1 MIQEPPKFTLEAE
14 VAPLRRSLSS
24 FIDSA
29 QETTTQNVLPH
40 AANMHELG
48 QDDIPL
54 KESKETVKSLN
65 DPDDVYGNGSD
76 HSADRNEENEH
87 TLEKL
92 RREDSFESLVAETS
106 EGGDTP
112 DHRDQSNVK
121 SKYKS
126 KIPVP
131 SIISKPPMS
140 ETKQSSIAVSELIHP
155 RSKQSKVISYR
166 ENYTRRKSSVS
177 SLGAKSVTSSPTK
190 LHTAGLRRGA
200 KEAASMV
207 KRTASSSVPSSR
219 ASSPLK
225 PPKIVPRMTKAAL
238 ARNEA
243 NKKAIESR
251 IKEEK
256 AHWENLPAAVKKASK
271 AESVQ
276 TANGNGLV
284 LPSAGSNQD
293 SLLWQSQTILHM
305 EHKLREADKSLESAD
320 ILSMMRPDEL
330 ENREDILSQSIQ
342 SYLPKLSKS
351 IEVLKTGEE
360 GKNFTPA
367 KLASIE
373 EAAVNVH
380 SSFSERN
387 NVLSL
392 SFSDDPFFQELNK
405 LDHTLTQED
414 LDKLRD
420 VLMKSTI
427 TDDSLQ

>member
-1 MIQEPPKFTLEAE
+1 M
-14 VAPLRRSLSS
+14 APLRRSLST
-24 FIDSA
+24 FVDST
-29 QETTTQNVLPH
+29 QETTTQNTQPH
-40 AANMHELG
+40 VANMHELG
-48 QDDIPL
+48 G
-54 KESKETVKSLN
+54 
-65 DPDDVYGNGSD
+65 DDVSLQEAKENIESYRDLDDMHGNGSD
-76 HSADRNEENEH
+76 HSADCDEEKEH
-87 TLEKL
+87 TLENLK
-92 RREDSFESLVAETS
+92 REDSFESLVAETS
-106 EGGDTP
+106 DGGDTP
-112 DHRDQSNVK
+112 DHRDQRNVK
-121 SKYKS
+121 SKYES
-126 KIPVP
+126 KIPIP
-131 SIISKPPMS
+131 SILSKPPMS
-140 ETKQSSIAVSELIHP
+140 EAKQSSIAVSELIHP
-155 RSKQSKVISYR
+155 RKKQAKVISYR
-166 ENYTRRKSSVS
+166 ENYARRKSSVA

-190 LHTAGLRRGA
+190 LYTTGQRRGA
-200 KEAASMV
+200 KETASMF
-207 KRTASSSVPSSR
+207 RQTANSSAPSSG

-238 ARNEA
+238 ARSEA

-251 IKEEK
+251 IREEK
-256 AHWENLPAAVKKASK
+256 AHWENLPAAVKKTSR

-276 TANGNGLV
+276 TANECSGLV
-284 LPSAGSNQD
+284 PPSAGSKQNYMI
-293 SLLWQSQTILHM
+293 WQSQNIPHT
-305 EHKLREADKSLESAD
+305 EHKLRESDESLESVD

-342 SYLPKLSKS
+342 SYLPKLSRS

-367 KLASIE
+367 KLACIE

-380 SSFSERN
+380 SCFSEKN
-387 NVLSL
+387 NILSM

>member
-1 MIQEPPKFTLEAE
+1 MQEPPKLTLEAE
-14 VAPLRRSLSS
+14 VAPLRRSLAT

-29 QETTTQNVLPH
+29 QETTTQNALTRVE
-40 AANMHELG
+40 NTNELG
-48 QDDIPL
+48 DDVSE
-54 KESKETVKSLN
+54 KESKETIKSFK
-65 DPDDVYGNGSD
+65 DPDDVYDNELD
-76 HSADRNEENEH
+76 HSADRGEEEEDA
-87 TLEKL
+87 LDKL
-92 RREDSFESLVAETS
+92 KREDSFESLVAETS
-106 EGGDTP
+106 DGGDTP
-112 DHRDQSNVK
+112 DHRNQRNVK
-121 SKYKS
+121 QKYKS
-126 KIPVP
+126 NIPAP
-131 SIISKPPMS
+131 SVLSKPPMS
-140 ETKQSSIAVSELIHP
+140 EAKQSSIAVSELLHP
-155 RSKQSKVISYR
+155 KGKQTKVISYR
-166 ENYTRRKSSVS
+166 ENYARRKSSVA
-177 SLGAKSVTSSPTK
+177 SLGAKSITSSPTK
-190 LHTAGLRRGA
+190 LCKAGHRRGA
-200 KEAASMV
+200 KDAASMV
-207 KRTASSSVPSSR
+207 KQTTNSSAPSSR

-225 PPKIVPRMTKAAL
+225 PPRIVPRMTKAAL

-251 IKEEK
+251 IREEK
-256 AHWENLPAAVKKASK
+256 AHWENLPAAVKAYRAK
-271 AESVQ
+271 SVQ
-276 TANGNGLV
+276 AANGNGLA
-284 LPSAGSNQD
+284 PPFAQTNED
-293 SLLWQSQTILHM
+293 NLLWSSHAVSYV
-305 EHKLREADKSLESAD
+305 EHKVREADGSLESVD

-342 SYLPKLSKS
+342 SYLPKLNRS

-360 GKNFTPA
+360 GKNFTPD

-387 NVLSL
+387 NILSL